1 MQLYRTTKS
10 VCPVHVENQN
20 DWSQIEAQL
29 WLDTEN
35 NEVKMTKTCGEHGE
49 FEDLISTDIKDF
61 LRAEKFAQS
70 GTGIQNPINYS
81 EGECPTRCGLCYEHD
96 SKTSLAIIDVTNRC
110 NMKCPVCFANAGA
123 SGYIYEP
130 SISQL
135 DRMLATAMKVN
146 FPKGIHALQL
156 SGGEPTVRN
165 DLPDIVRL
173 VKSYGISHIEV
184 NTNGLRV
191 GDPDSGAEYLATLR
205 EAGVSTLY
213 LQFDAPVPEPRLKS
227 RIPAVDG
234 SGREIS
240 EERRMQLADFYTQ
253 RQLNVVNN
261 AKKIGFN
268 SMVLVVTLAKGVND
282 HLIGDTL
289 RYAGENS
296 DVVRCVN
303 FQPISLAGRMDKSK
317 LREVR
322 ITHADVVNQ
331 VERQTYGQIK
341 ATDFYPIP
349 SEVPLVKFLEL
360 KKGKSDYYDRFDR
373 FSTHAQCGR
382 ATFVYVNKK
391 DGEIQ
396 FDPITRHMNADK
408 LYESLE
414 EASKSSRVV
423 GTLKG
428 VAAFLK
434 YTDGKLWKDMLPS
447 LLKGSYEGAG
457 DIMQKFL
464 MVGEMWFMDVLNFD
478 FQRVNKCTIHYLVP
492 DERYGARVI
501 PFCTMNN
508 FHRPTVERKL
518 SIPVAQYKNA

>member
-1 MQLYRTTKS
+1 M
-10 VCPVHVENQN
+10 HVENQN
-20 DWSQIEAQL
+20 DWGQIEAQL

-96 SKTSLAIIDVTNRC
+96 SKTNLAIIDVTNRC

-135 DRMLATAMKVN
+135 DRMLAAAMKVN

-165 DLPDIVRL
+165 DLPDIVKL
-173 VKSYGISHIEV
+173 GKKHGINHITV
-184 NTNGLRV
+184 DTNGLRI
-191 GDPDSGAEYLATLR
+191 GDPERGVEYLT
-205 EAGVSTLY
+205 EIKDAGVSTLY
-213 LQFDAPVPEPRLKS
+213 LQFDAPIYEPRLIS
-227 RIPAVDG
+227 RVPTRDG

-240 EERRMQLADFYTQ
+240 QDTKIKLAKYYTQ
-253 RQLNVVNN
+253 RQLNVVDN
-261 AKKIGFN
+261 ARKADFHSI
-268 SMVLVVTLAKGVND
+268 VLVVTLQRGVND
-282 HLIGDTL
+282 NLMGSIL
-289 RYAGENS
+289 NYAGKNS

-303 FQPISLAGRMDKSK
+303 FQPVSGAGRMDKSK
-317 LREVR
+317 MKEVR
-322 ITHADVVNQ
+322 ITHADVGNGI
-331 VERQTYGQIK
+331 EEQTWGQIR
-341 ATDFYPIP
+341 ADDLFPIP
-349 SEVPLVKFLEL
+349 AEVPLAKFVEL
-360 KKGKSDYYDRFDR
+360 VKGKSDYYDRF
-373 FSTHAQCGR
+373 STHVQCGR
-382 ATFVYVNKK
+382 ATMVYVKK
-391 DGEIQ
+391 EDDKVK
-396 FDPITRHMNADK
+396 FDPITRHMNAEK
-408 LYESLE
+408 LYQSLN
-414 EASKSSRVV
+414 EAKKSSRIV

-428 VAAFLK
+428 LAGFLR
-434 YTDGKLWKDMLPS
+434 YTDLKLKKDMAP
-447 LLKGSYEGAG
+447 LLFKGSYEGAS
-457 DIMQKFL
+457 DFMKKVL
-464 MVGEMWFMDVLNFD
+464 MIGEMWFMDVYNFD
-478 FQRVNKCTIHYLVP
+478 FQRVNKCTIHYLLP